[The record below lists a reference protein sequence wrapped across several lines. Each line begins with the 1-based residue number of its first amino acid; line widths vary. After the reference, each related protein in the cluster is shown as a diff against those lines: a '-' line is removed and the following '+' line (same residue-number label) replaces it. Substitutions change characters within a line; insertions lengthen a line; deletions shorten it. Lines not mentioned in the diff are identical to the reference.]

1 MRNDFPSIPFQ
12 RSRSL
17 VEITARWHDTMG
29 LVWCLKPSMKKIE
42 KVNFLTQ
49 IRFEWEFE
57 RRVWILFFS
66 TQKKHTKAVTWSNE
80 GPSCCSVIHESLG
93 SVWLTTH
100 LCTWCNAGAWSGR
113 NCLLLETLR
122 GCLEIAVPMA
132 VERAI
137 SSLKKMGWTFS
148 KKTTHFG
155 PIFFMRQRWSEA
167 TTPMNKQKISL
178 AGSLLWCLDGPESLI
193 EIGPSKIRPVAIGCW
208 KIRDVQSSTTVSPL
222 FCRKQATRT
231 CSPQIWHPTKDWSI
245 LTHKFFFLVRFFSLD
260 VFFTAL
266 AVVHHIP
273 ATTQQKKLPWRL
285 RFGCVSCI

>member
-1 MRNDFPSIPFQ
+1 MGIWKK
-12 RSRSL
+12 SL
-17 VEITARWHDTMG
+17 NIVLLNT
-29 LVWCLKPSMKKIE
+29 KKRQ
-42 KVNFLTQ
+42 T
-49 IRFEWEFE
+49 
-57 RRVWILFFS
+57 
-66 TQKKHTKAVTWSNE
+66 HTKAVTWSNE
-80 GPSCCSVIHESLG
+80 GPSCCAVIHESLG

-208 KIRDVQSSTTVSPL
+208 KIRMSKAAQRCPL
-222 FCRKQATRT
+222 FFVENKLLEPVPPKYDTQRRT
-231 CSPQIWHPTKDWSI
+231 DLFW
-245 LTHKFFFLVRFFSLD
+245 LTSFFF
-260 VFFTAL
+260 
-266 AVVHHIP
+266 
-273 ATTQQKKLPWRL
+273 
-285 RFGCVSCI
+285 